1 MKNKQQKSSY
11 IDCWLINRPYA
22 LRLFKE
28 RFISLL
34 EKGYC
39 LGVVKERTNY
49 FTITL
54 ELEVVG
60 SYGVYTDKFFYQFVS
75 ESAKTYDI
83 YTSLNQQANL

>member
-1 MKNKQQKSSY
+1 MKKKQQKSSY
-11 IDCWLINRPYA
+11 IDCWLINRSYA
-22 LRLFKE
+22 LRLFEE

-83 YTSLNQQANL
+83 YKSLNSS

>member
-1 MKNKQQKSSY
+1 MKKKQQKSSY

>member
-1 MKNKQQKSSY
+1 MKKKQQKSSY
-11 IDCWLINRPYA
+11 IDCWLINRSYA
-22 LRLFKE
+22 LRIFEE

-83 YTSLNQQANL
+83 YKSLNSS

>member
-1 MKNKQQKSSY
+1 MTIMKKKQQKSSY

-60 SYGVYTDKFFYQFVS
+60 SFGVYTDKFFYQFAD

-83 YTSLNQQANL
+83 YRSLN

>member
-1 MKNKQQKSSY
+1 MKKKQQKSSY

-22 LRLFKE
+22 LRVFEE

-54 ELEVVG
+54 ELEVIG

-83 YTSLNQQANL
+83 YTSLN

>member
-1 MKNKQQKSSY
+1 MKKKQQKSSY

-39 LGVVKERTNY
+39 LGIVKERTNY

-60 SYGVYTDKFFYQFVS
+60 SYGMYTDIFFYQFAD

-83 YTSLNQQANL
+83 YRSLN

>member
-1 MKNKQQKSSY
+1 MKRKQQKSSY

-22 LRLFKE
+22 LRVFEE

-54 ELEVVG
+54 ELEVIG

-83 YTSLNQQANL
+83 YTSLN

>member
-1 MKNKQQKSSY
+1 MKKKQQKSSY

-22 LRLFKE
+22 LRLFEE

>member
-1 MKNKQQKSSY
+1 MKKKQQKSSY

-22 LRLFKE
+22 LKLFKE

>member
-1 MKNKQQKSSY
+1 MKKKQQKSSY

-39 LGVVKERTNY
+39 LGIVKERTNY

-60 SYGVYTDKFFYQFVS
+60 SYGMYTDIFFYQFAD

-83 YTSLNQQANL
+83 YRTLNSS

>member
-1 MKNKQQKSSY
+1 MKKKQQKSSY
-11 IDCWLINRPYA
+11 IDCWLINRPFA
-22 LRLFKE
+22 LKLFKE

-34 EKGYC
+34 EKGCC

-60 SYGVYTDKFFYQFVS
+60 SFGVYTDKFFYQFAD
-75 ESAKTYDI
+75 ESAKTYDL
-83 YTSLNQQANL
+83 YRSLN

>member
-1 MKNKQQKSSY
+1 MKKKQQKSSY

-60 SYGVYTDKFFYQFVS
+60 SFGVYTDKFFYQFVS

-83 YTSLNQQANL
+83 YTSLN

>member
-1 MKNKQQKSSY
+1 MKKKQQKSSY

-22 LRLFKE
+22 LRVFEE

-83 YTSLNQQANL
+83 YTSLN

>member
-1 MKNKQQKSSY
+1 MRIKKQQKSSY
-11 IDCWLINRPYA
+11 IDCWLLNRPYA
-22 LRLFKE
+22 LKLFE
-28 RFISLL
+28 VRFISLL

-83 YTSLNQQANL
+83 YRSLN

>member
-1 MKNKQQKSSY
+1 MKKKQQKSSY

-83 YTSLNQQANL
+83 YTSLN

>member
-1 MKNKQQKSSY
+1 MKKKQQKSSY

-54 ELEVVG
+54 ELEVIG

>member
-1 MKNKQQKSSY
+1 MKKKQQKSSY

-22 LRLFKE
+22 LRLFEE

-60 SYGVYTDKFFYQFVS
+60 SFGVYTDKFFYQFAD

-83 YTSLNQQANL
+83 YRSLN

>member
-1 MKNKQQKSSY
+1 MKKKQQKSSY

-54 ELEVVG
+54 ELEVIG

-83 YTSLNQQANL
+83 YTSLN

>member
-1 MKNKQQKSSY
+1 MKKKQQKSSY
-11 IDCWLINRPYA
+11 IDCWLINRSYA
-22 LRLFKE
+22 LRLFEE

-75 ESAKTYDI
+75 ESAKTYDV
-83 YTSLNQQANL
+83 YRSLN

>member
-1 MKNKQQKSSY
+1 MKRKQQKSSY

-22 LRLFKE
+22 LKLFKE

-60 SYGVYTDKFFYQFVS
+60 SYGVYNDKFFYQFAD

-83 YTSLNQQANL
+83 YRSLN

>member
-1 MKNKQQKSSY
+1 MKKKQQKSSY

-60 SYGVYTDKFFYQFVS
+60 SYGVYTDMFFYQFAD

-83 YTSLNQQANL
+83 YRSLNRS